1 MDELLAAI
9 RRLPLAKRLELI
21 ERAGH
26 EAAADSPTP
35 PSVTAGPT
43 LLGSM
48 GDEPELID
56 HVCAT
61 QWRRRKLKTAQVL
74 RQRPPFIEFS
84 G

>member
-26 EAAADSPTP
+26 EAAVDSPTP
-35 PSVTAGPT
+35 PPVTDGPS
-43 LLGSM
+43 LVGLM

-61 QWRRRKLKTAQVL
+61 AYEA
-74 RQRPPFIEFS
+74 RQRAQMRS
-84 G
+84 LDD